1 MNCRSRESAAPAK
14 AVAATRRHSQMC
26 TPLVGPE
33 GPPSLTASTGKE
45 ECPMKHIITGLL
57 VIACYG
63 CVVLAAKLFDYRAAA
78 LVLGG
83 MLLSSA
89 VLGLVESE
97 G

>member
-1 MNCRSRESAAPAK
+1 
-14 AVAATRRHSQMC
+14 
-26 TPLVGPE
+26 
-33 GPPSLTASTGKE
+33 
-45 ECPMKHIITGLL
+45 MKHLITGLL

-97 G
+97 GEND

>member
-1 MNCRSRESAAPAK
+1 
-14 AVAATRRHSQMC
+14 
-26 TPLVGPE
+26 
-33 GPPSLTASTGKE
+33 
-45 ECPMKHIITGLL
+45 MKHLITGLL

-89 VLGLVESE
+89 VNGLVESE
-97 G
+97 GD